1 MLISSSIAS
10 LHPAPCL
17 SEERMRAVLEV
28 CGYRSTA
35 VMLAGRHSLSP
46 GCTLSL
52 QFGDHIAVGVGGAKR
67 LTIRCSVQINGS
79 DDRVGGVTYW
89 QIHKLFRPPVG
100 PEGIGIAIEADLIL
114 GRGIRLADVP
124 ARGGEAYRH
133 LRMLIVDARATLRDL
148 RIDERAH
155 REGDGPV
162 VRIEAKFL
170 GGLAAGRSGLVAS
183 TEPRTSSHGA
193 RTTTR
198 HLRMTEAACDCLSD
212 DILPDLA
219 RAVRGMIL
227 QASSPI
233 EYQPGTTAAT
243 EQPIRTHS

>member
-1 MLISSSIAS
+1 
-10 LHPAPCL
+10 
-17 SEERMRAVLEV
+17 MRAVLEV

-100 PEGIGIAIEADLIL
+100 PERIGIAIEADLIL

-133 LRMLIVDARATLRDL
+133 LRMLIADARATLRDL

-183 TEPRTSSHGA
+183 AEPRTSSHGARTHGA

-227 QASSPI
+227 QVISPI
-233 EYQPGTTAAT
+233 EYQPGTTAA